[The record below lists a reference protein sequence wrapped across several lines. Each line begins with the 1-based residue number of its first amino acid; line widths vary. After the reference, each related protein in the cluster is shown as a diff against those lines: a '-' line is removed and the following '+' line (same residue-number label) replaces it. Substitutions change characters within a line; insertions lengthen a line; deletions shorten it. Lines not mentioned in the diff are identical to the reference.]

1 LPIIIA
7 IDCATEMV
15 KAMSKQHQVKTLLRS
30 KLPLSVQRAKHKR
43 ASAWAGMALFFYGYE
58 VAVAPLAVAAG
69 PHESVSQTSD
79 EDPSQP
85 VILHVPQS
93 ETLAQV
99 AQRFAVSE
107 AQLRTLQEQNQARGW
122 SSALWLVPK
131 SRSGETASYPGYVLK
146 QLRRHESLASL
157 ALANNRS
164 VVELRRLNAMV
175 IGEAGLARLQSG
187 DWVLLPAAPQPHDVV
202 QQQGESRQ
210 YAMYEQRVAQL
221 LSSIGETHQNRADSD
236 MAGQSVSGMLGQQL
250 ASGAGNALANQVEDL
265 LGNHGRAR
273 VNVSTNLDS
282 NDVNLELDYLHPLLQ
297 HDKGIAF
304 AQVGTRRVAERHIAN
319 LGVGYRHEVADQ
331 LMLGVNT
338 FIDQDFTRDHT
349 RASIGVEAWGES
361 ARLAANLYTPLSG
374 WKASEQDHLNQ
385 DPELY
390 DLFERPAKGWDA
402 RAEIA
407 LPGAP
412 QLALT
417 GKYFQWQGEGVDV
430 NGGGNLEKNPKG
442 YSAGVKW
449 QPVPML
455 GIAAEHQKIHG
466 GDSSWQVG
474 ASLNWSFDLTLDEQL
489 DSKKGRA
496 VLPLT
501 QARTD
506 FVQRDYSVVLEY
518 KHKDKKFEPFV
529 FAQAQLELT
538 APLPSATSPLV
549 SPGPE
554 LRGVIP
560 NAQIRYEKGAE
571 TLEAKTR
578 GAKEAEVTV
587 DPATGYVSVPP
598 GLSGRT
604 VQVIAYREISGTL
617 NATASYQLVVKTPLD
632 SDGDGLFDLE
642 EEQYGTDPHNPDTD
656 GDGLTD
662 KEEVDAGF
670 NPLDPSDPGPAPEV
684 EVTDIVGTLEVGQT
698 LTGVYRFDAKG
709 GDATDAS
716 IVRWLNG
723 ASTDNDSAYELSAE
737 DVGRVLSFEVEAKNA
752 KGVIG
757 NTDRITTAEA
767 PGVSGGDGGS
777 VGNKTPRVSNLS
789 ISGLLEP
796 GQTLTGSY
804 EFADNDD
811 DSNNDAAN
819 DASQMAWLNG
829 AQADSD
835 GEYLLSADDVGKVL
849 RFEVTAKRKSDG
861 LSGNVE
867 RVDTTTAI
875 APPSVDPQ
883 APLAVEVS
891 GLQQGHPMVGQTV
904 TAEASCPGTCA
915 PDLLYDW
922 QIETAEGSESY
933 ISIGQPSNSNSYVPL
948 GTEQKRRLRVMVTK
962 P

>member
-1 LPIIIA
+1 
-7 IDCATEMV
+7 
-15 KAMSKQHQVKTLLRS
+15 
-30 KLPLSVQRAKHKR
+30 
-43 ASAWAGMALFFYGYE
+43 MALFFYGYE
-58 VAVAPLAVAAG
+58 VTVAPLAMASAALDSSS
-69 PHESVSQTSD
+69 ERTALDSQR
-79 EDPSQP
+79 QF
-85 VILHVPQS
+85 ILHVAQS
-93 ETLAQV
+93 ESLAQV

-122 SSALWLVPK
+122 SQSLWLVPK
-131 SRSGETASYPGYVLK
+131 SSSGETASYPGYVLH
-146 QLRRHESLASL
+146 QMRAGESLASL

-164 VVELRRLNAMV
+164 VAELRRLNAMV
-175 IGEAGLARLQSG
+175 MGDSAVAGLSTGGWL
-187 DWVLLPAAPQPHDVV
+187 LLPAPVASVDQTA
-202 QQQGESRQ
+202 QQGNQRQ
-210 YAMYEQRVAQL
+210 YQAYEQRVAQL
-221 LSSIGETHQNRADSD
+221 MAAIGETHQNRADSD
-236 MAGQSVSGMLGQQL
+236 VAGQSVSGMLGQQL
-250 ASGAGNALANQVEDL
+250 ASGAGNALANEVEEL

-282 NDVNLELDYLHPLLQ
+282 KDVNLELDYLHPLLQ

-304 AQVGTRRVAERHIAN
+304 AQVGTRRVAERHIGN
-319 LGVGYRHEVADQ
+319 LGVGYRHQVSDK

-349 RASIGVEAWGES
+349 RASMGVEAWGES
-361 ARLAANLYTPLSG
+361 ARLGANLYAPVSG
-374 WKASEQDHLNQ
+374 WKASDEDSLNK

-417 GKYFQWQGEGVDV
+417 GKYFQWQGESVDV
-430 NGGGNLEKNPKG
+430 SGSGSLEKNPKG
-442 YSAGVKW
+442 YSAGIKW
-449 QPVPML
+449 QPVPLL
-455 GIAAEHQKIHG
+455 GFAAEHQKIQG

-474 ASLNWSFDLTLDEQL
+474 ASLNWSFDLSLDEQL

-496 VLPLT
+496 VLPLA

-538 APLPSATSPLV
+538 APLPSATGPLV

-560 NAQIRYEKGAE
+560 SAQIRYEKGAE
-571 TLEAKTR
+571 TLDTTTR
-578 GAKEAEVTV
+578 GAKDGEVSV

-642 EEQYGTDPHNPDTD
+642 EEQYGTDPHNPDSD
-656 GDGLTD
+656 GDGMTD

-684 EVTDIVGTLEVGQT
+684 DVTDIQGTLEVGQS
-698 LTGVYRFDAKG
+698 LTGVYSFDDKG

-716 IVRWLNG
+716 TVRWLNG
-723 ASTDNDSAYELSAE
+723 ATVDSDTTYELSAE
-737 DVGRVLSFEVEAKNA
+737 DVGRVLTFEVEAKNA
-752 KGVIG
+752 KGVVG
-757 NTDRITTAEA
+757 NTDRISTAEA
-767 PGVSGGDGGS
+767 PGVSGGDNGS
-777 VGNKTPRVSNLS
+777 IGKKTPKVSNLS

-804 EFADNDD
+804 DFIDNDD
-811 DSNNDAAN
+811 DSSNDAAN
-819 DASQMAWLNG
+819 DASVVAWLNG

-835 GEYLLSADDVGKVL
+835 TQYLLHADDVGKVL
-849 RFEVTAKRKSDG
+849 TFEVTAKRKSDG
-861 LSGNVE
+861 LNGNVE
-867 RVDTTTAI
+867 RVDTATAI

-883 APLAVEVS
+883 APLAVAVS
-891 GLQQGHPMVGQTV
+891 GLQQGHPIVGQAV
-904 TAEASCPGTCA
+904 TAEVSCSGTCA
-915 PDLLYDW
+915 AELLYDW

-933 ISIGQPSNSNSYVPL
+933 TSIGQPSNSNTYLPL
-948 GTEQKRRLRVMVTK
+948 GTEQKRRIRVEVTK